1 MQMLRNAMR
10 PGIALA
16 LVALATLSVVY
27 GQQVTQENKG
37 VKSSPQTALRAKN
50 ILGSQVHLQGNAT
63 AGTIEDIVF
72 DDEGVIDYLIVS
84 QNGKM
89 VTVPWEAAKFNF
101 EKRTAVIN
109 ITQEQYQKIPTY
121 TTQTYPQYYTPQYQT
136 EIYGYYN
143 LKPGQ
148 ARRFERRI
156 NRR

>member
-1 MQMLRNAMR
+1 MLRKALR

-16 LVALATLSVVY
+16 FIGLAALSVGY
-27 GQQVTQENKG
+27 GQEKIGGGG
-37 VKSSPQTALRAKN
+37 VKSPPQSALRAKN
-50 ILGSQVHLQGNAT
+50 ILGSQVQLKGNAS

-72 DDEGVIDYLIVS
+72 DDEGVIDYFIVS
-84 QNGKM
+84 QNGKL
-89 VTVPWEAAKFNF
+89 VTVPWQAAKFNF
-101 EKRTAVIN
+101 EKRTAVID
-109 ITQEQYQKIPTY
+109 ITPEQYQKIPTY
-121 TTQTYPQYYTPQYQT
+121 TVQSYPQFYTPTYQT